1 MALFNKTKEEL
12 LPEQFPEH
20 IAFIMDGNGR
30 WAKKRGLPRKFGHR
44 EGAKTFKKITR
55 YCKDIGIKNITF
67 YAFSTENW
75 KRPEDEVSAIIELFR
90 EYIVDV
96 RNYIGEEVR
105 VLFLGDKTIFDDD
118 LQKKM
123 NDLEEDTK
131 DYNKM
136 TMLLAINYGGRDEIV
151 HAAKILS
158 EQVKRG
164 EIQPDEITEDMFQ
177 KYLYTAD
184 VPDVDLMIRPSG
196 ELRLSNF
203 LIWQSAYAEFYFTD
217 VLWPDF
223 SPNELDKALI
233 EFGKRSRRLEV
244 SEWQSG
250 YFLLR

>member
-1 MALFNKTKEEL
+1 MALFGKKNQTEQVS
-12 LPEQFPEH
+12 LPENLPQH

-30 WAKKRGLPRKFGHR
+30 CAKKRSLPRKFGHR
-44 EGAKTFKKITR
+44 EGAKTFKKIAR

-75 KRPEDEVSAIIELFR
+75 KRPEDEVKAIIELFR

-96 RNYIGEEVR
+96 RNYIGEDVR
-105 VLFLGDKTIFDDD
+105 VLFLGDKSIFDED

-123 NDLEEDTK
+123 NDLEYDTK
-131 DYNKM
+131 DNKQM

-151 HAAKILS
+151 HASKLLS
-158 EQVKRG
+158 EKVKNG
-164 EIQPDEITEDMFQ
+164 EISSDDITEEMFG

-203 LIWQSAYAEFYFTD
+203 LIWQSAYAEFYFTN

-223 SPNELDKALI
+223 LPAELDKALV
-233 EFGKRSRRLEV
+233 EYSKRSRRFGGV
-244 SEWQSG
+244 
-250 YFLLR
+250 